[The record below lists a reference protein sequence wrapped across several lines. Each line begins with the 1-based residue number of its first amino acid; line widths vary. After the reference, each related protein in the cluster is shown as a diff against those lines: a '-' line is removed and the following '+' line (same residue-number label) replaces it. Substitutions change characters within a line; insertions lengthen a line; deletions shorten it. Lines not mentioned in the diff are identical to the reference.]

1 MTTLQKPDRTITADM
16 RETLTV
22 TLEQL
27 ILEDNILDDTEYHR
41 TIRSLAEQPIDT
53 PDDKDFTQDEVRQV
67 VEGFTPRKAPTQTE
81 LLMKYN
87 N

>member
-1 MTTLQKPDRTITADM
+1 MTTLQKPDGTITADM

-41 TIRSLAEQPIDT
+41 AIRRLAEQPIDT

-67 VEGFTPRKAPTQTE
+67 VEG
-81 LLMKYN
+81 LNL
-87 N
+87 